1 MMTERK
7 HTMKISSEIA
17 SIAPYAG
24 GEART
29 VALMAEAGFDAYDL
43 SLFSMG
49 RIDWSTGRVKRVG
62 HPLEG
67 EEALAFVRE
76 IRRTADACGIVCNQ
90 SHAPFPVSCPEIRA
104 MLTRALELTA
114 EAGGKVCVIHP
125 DNHLSAG
132 ENAKLFRQLLPTA
145 KSLGVKIATENMW
158 CWDSGEDHA
167 TFAACATPA
176 DFLAHL
182 DAIDDPDFVACLDI
196 GHAEMRGLGTSA
208 PEMIRALGPRLAA
221 LHVHDNDLWHDS
233 HELPFS
239 MQIDFAAVTRALRE
253 VGYAGDMTLEADT
266 YFRHHADTAPETLLS
281 RMADTARRLAR
292 MVLGE
297 AE

>member
-1 MMTERK
+1 
-7 HTMKISSEIA
+7 MKISSEIA

-49 RIDWSTGRVKRVG
+49 RIDWSTGQVKRVG

-67 EEALAFVRE
+67 EAALAFVRE
-76 IRRTADACGIVCNQ
+76 IRRTADACGIICNQ

-104 MLTRALELTA
+104 MLPRALELTA

-132 ENAKLFRQLLPTA
+132 ENAKMFRELLPIA
-145 KSLGVKIATENMW
+145 KSLGVKIAAENMW
-158 CWDSGEDHA
+158 CWDSKEDHA
-167 TFAACATPA
+167 VFAACATPA

-182 DAIDDPDFVACLDI
+182 DAVDDPDFVACLDI

-221 LHVHDNDLWHDS
+221 LHLHDNDRWHDS

-239 MQIDFAAVTRALRE
+239 MQIDFTAVTRALRE

-266 YFRHHADTAPETLLS
+266 YFRHHQETSPEILLS
-281 RMADTARRLAR
+281 RMADAARRLAD
-292 MVLGE
+292 MVNG
-297 AE
+297 

>member
-1 MMTERK
+1 
-7 HTMKISSEIA
+7 MKISSEIA

-76 IRRTADACGIVCNQ
+76 IRRTADACGIICNQ

-104 MLTRALELTA
+104 MLPRALELTA

-132 ENAKLFRQLLPTA
+132 ENAKMFRQLLPTA

-158 CWDSGEDHA
+158 CWDSKEDHA

-281 RMADTARRLAR
+281 RMADTARRLVR